1 MSISV
6 GFKSCT
12 AVSNNSFKMLI
23 HFFDIA
29 ERKPIQLLRIDVESE
44 VKGVDVAEFDGL
56 AYINEIHSETQ
67 DNVKENTISSV

>member
-1 MSISV
+1 
-6 GFKSCT
+6 
-12 AVSNNSFKMLI
+12 MLI

-29 ERKPIQLLRIDVESE
+29 ERKPFQLLRIDVESE

-56 AYINEIHSETQ
+56 AYINEIHSEQ